1 MTHRAKVCATY
12 RINTEELVQVTV
24 GVSASYPD
32 AVAEARATAVAGI
45 RDILDDIYAR
55 ERVAVQADE

>member
-12 RINTEELVQVTV
+12 RINSCELVQVTV
-24 GVSASYPD
+24 GVTASYPD
-32 AVAEARATAVAGI
+32 ALAEARATAVGGI
-45 RDILDDIYAR
+45 TAILDDIYAR